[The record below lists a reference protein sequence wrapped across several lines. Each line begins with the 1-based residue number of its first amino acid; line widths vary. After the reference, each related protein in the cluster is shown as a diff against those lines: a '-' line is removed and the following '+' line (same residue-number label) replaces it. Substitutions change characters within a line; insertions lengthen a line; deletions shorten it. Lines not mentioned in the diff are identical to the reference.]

1 MIRKVTEADREKYLQ
16 MTEIFYN
23 SDAVLHPISEDYRI
37 ATFNE
42 ILRSDEYADCYFY
55 EEDNT
60 VKGYMLL
67 AYTFSQEA
75 GGKVCWIE
83 ELFVY
88 EEYRNNGIGKEFFRF
103 IKEEIEPECKRIR
116 LEVEDY
122 NIGAKRLYSSL
133 GFKML
138 PYEQMIK
145 EL

>member
-1 MIRKVTEADREKYLQ
+1 MIRKITAKDKDEYLK
-16 MTEIFYN
+16 MTEFFYG
-23 SDAVLHPISEDYRI
+23 SDAVLHPISEDYRLK
-37 ATFNE
+37 TFDE
-42 ILRSDEYADCYFY
+42 ILRSDQYADCYFA
-55 EEDNT
+55 EENGE

-75 GGKVCWIE
+75 GGMVCWIE

-88 EEYRNNGIGKEFFRF
+88 EKFRNNGIGKEFFKF
-103 IKEEIEPECKRIR
+103 IKENIEPKFKRIR

-122 NIGAKRLYSSL
+122 NTNAKRLYSSM
-133 GFKML
+133 GFEML

>member
-1 MIRKVTEADREKYLQ
+1 MIRKVKKSDKEKYLE
-16 MTEIFYN
+16 MTGIFYN
-23 SDAVLHPISEDYRI
+23 SDAVLHPISEEYRLK
-37 ATFNE
+37 TWNE
-42 ILRSDEYADCYFY
+42 ILRSNEYADCYFA
-55 EEDNT
+55 EENGI

-75 GGKVCWIE
+75 GGMVCWIE

-88 EEYRNNGIGKEFFRF
+88 EKFRNNGIGKEFFKF
-103 IKEEIEPECKRIR
+103 IKENIEPNVKRIR

-133 GFKML
+133 GFEML

>member
-1 MIRKVTEADREKYLQ
+1 MIRRVNLSDKEKYLE

-23 SDAVLHPISEDYRI
+23 SDAVLHPISEEYRLS
-37 ATFNE
+37 TWNE
-42 ILRSDEYADCYFY
+42 IMRSNEYADCCFA
-55 EEDNT
+55 EENGE

-75 GGKVCWIE
+75 GGMVCWIE

-88 EEYRNNGIGKEFFRF
+88 EKYRNNGIGREFFEF
-103 IKEEIEPECKRIR
+103 IRENIEPKCKRIR

-133 GFKML
+133 GFEML

-145 EL
+145 E